1 MPGALKARAADGGST
16 METTR
21 VVVEKRVVVAG
32 EVQVGGRRD
41 GEKEKEKKKRRKK
54 RRKLS
59 PPEEEKERDFDE
71 PLDRIVRDAMDL
83 SSLSGC
89 ASLSNGDVSKVMNQ
103 KQTRESPTGNDM
115 ETSVTEKAAGRVKL
129 NKKKR
134 KRLEEE
140 RLKESTET
148 TTSSLVATTTETTS
162 VDAHKRVWQYVCNR
176 AVLVDSK
183 YVRDSELEAE
193 PYDAQSGFGNN
204 TVVTEIHVAGKKIVV
219 TNTKEGAVAQEW
231 LNRQKGTVFGLDAEW
246 RPSYRKGTEHKVAL
260 LQICGESECLIVQM
274 LYLDVIPRGLVNFL
288 KDPAIKFPGVG
299 VQGDAVKLKKD
310 WGLECNGTVD
320 LTTLAAQ
327 ILGRPELKYT
337 GLKALAKVVM
347 DYDMAKP
354 KRVTMSNWA
363 KPVLDRVQ
371 VEYASLDAWVSYA
384 IHQKLF
390 QPDIDS

>member
-1 MPGALKARAADGGST
+1 MPGALKARETDRGSAV
-16 METTR
+16 ETTTGCLHKMDKS
-21 VVVEKRVVVAG
+21 VVEVVDRAESGEASKGKR
-32 EVQVGGRRD
+32 
-41 GEKEKEKKKRRKK
+41 KKRRKK
-54 RRKLS
+54 RRRLNS
-59 PPEEEKERDFDE
+59 SDVGNGGGVVEG
-71 PLDRIVRDAMDL
+71 LDRVVRDAVDL
-83 SSLSGC
+83 SSVVSSSSHCTGKLSRVTEQERPREFPE
-89 ASLSNGDVSKVMNQ
+89 GD
-103 KQTRESPTGNDM
+103 DL
-115 ETSVTEKAAGRVKL
+115 ETSVAVKVTGHMKL

-134 KRLEEE
+134 KQLEEE
-140 RLKESTET
+140 FLKERNET
-148 TTSSLVATTTETTS
+148 TSFSVATTEARTA
-162 VDAHKRVWQYVCNR
+162 DAHSRVWKYVCNR
-176 AVLVDSK
+176 AVLVNSK
-183 YVRDSELEAE
+183 FIRDSEGSSIKSALPGYEE
-193 PYDAQSGFGNN
+193 S
-204 TVVTEIHVAGKKIVV
+204 TVVTEIEVAGKKIVV

-246 RPSYRKGTEHKVAL
+246 RPSFKKGTEHKVAL

-299 VQGDAVKLKKD
+299 IQGDAVKLKRD

-320 LTTLAAQ
+320 LTSLAAT
-327 ILGRPELKYT
+327 ILGRPELKFT

-363 KPVLDRVQ
+363 KPVLDKVQ

-390 QPDIDS
+390 QPTTT